1 MQSPLHIL
9 EKKQDSKNMDL
20 LLLTLQNYGFDHHT
34 RVIAD
39 MYSELIVMNLPSTV
53 AYFDSRMVTTPY
65 SEAITEGIM
74 EKESDLHIAQ
84 VAPNKANFEKKIF
97 G

>member
-9 EKKQDSKNMDL
+9 EKRQDSKNMDL
-20 LLLTLQNYGFDHHT
+20 LLATLKNYGFDHHT

-39 MYSELIVMNLPSTV
+39 MYGELIAADLPMTV
-53 AYFDSRMVTTPY
+53 EYFNSRMVTTKY
-65 SEAITEGIM
+65 SEAISEGIL
-74 EKESDLHIAQ
+74 EYETALHISQA
-84 VAPNKANFEKKIF
+84 APDKAELEKKIF